1 MRTKTLW
8 IKEPYLQHILA
19 GRKKIEVRVGYSNIT
34 RLRPGDYLM
43 LNEQYP
49 YHILDIRHYPDFES
63 LLEAEECPDIA
74 PDLTRGELLTT
85 LHQLYPPEKEA
96 LGVIALHIEA
106 G

>member
-8 IKEPYLQHILA
+8 IKEPYLHHILT

-34 RLRPGDYLM
+34 RLRPGDTLM

-49 YHILDIRHYPDFES
+49 YRILEIRHYPDFES
-63 LLEAEECPDIA
+63 LLEAEECADIA
-74 PDLTRGELLTT
+74 LGLTRGELLTT